1 MGSDYSHFYNS
12 FNYRFV
18 MFSAYGCK
26 IGTSSPENAV
36 EMSSPKKATA
46 RKAAAPM
53 DVVTAT
59 KQQPQQ
65 ARAQDTFELIL
76 DTAGRL
82 LDEVGLERLS
92 TNLVCRRAGLSP
104 PALYRYFPN
113 KYAILRE
120 LGDRLMALQ
129 DQAVLDWIEEGGLDS
144 ASFEAEVASNVR
156 LQERVNDIT
165 RQFPGNIYVLR
176 ALRAIPILREV
187 RMASS
192 EMVAEKLA
200 DAMIARGHTA
210 SRERLIASA
219 RLTTELAYSAMEM
232 ILEEPGRDAHLICTD
247 VSKMIVTH
255 YQQLTG

>member
-1 MGSDYSHFYNS
+1 MG
-12 FNYRFV
+12 
-18 MFSAYGCK
+18 
-26 IGTSSPENAV
+26 NAE
-36 EMSSPKKATA
+36 EMSSPKKTTS
-46 RKAAAPM
+46 RKVAEPM
-53 DVVTAT
+53 QVETAT

-92 TNLVCRRAGLSP
+92 TNLVCRRAGISP

-129 DQAVLDWIEEGGLDS
+129 DQAVLEWIDQGGLETK
-144 ASFEAEVASNVR
+144 SFEEEVASNVR
-156 LQERVNDIT
+156 LQERVNEIT
-165 RQFPGNIYVLR
+165 RHFPGNIYVLR

-192 EMVAEKLA
+192 EMVAERIA
-200 DAMIARGHTA
+200 DAMIANGHKA
-210 SRERLIASA
+210 SRDRLIASA

-232 ILEEPGRDAHLICTD
+232 VLEEPQRDAHQICTD

-255 YQQLTG
+255 YAQLSD

>member
-1 MGSDYSHFYNS
+1 MG
-12 FNYRFV
+12 
-18 MFSAYGCK
+18 
-26 IGTSSPENAV
+26 NA
-36 EMSSPKKATA
+36 EDMSSAKKTTS
-46 RKAAAPM
+46 RKVAEPM
-53 DVVTAT
+53 QVETAT

-92 TNLVCRRAGLSP
+92 TNLVCRRAGISP

-129 DQAVLDWIEEGGLDS
+129 DQAVLEWIDQGGLETK
-144 ASFEAEVASNVR
+144 SFEEEVASNVR
-156 LQERVNDIT
+156 LQERVNEIT
-165 RQFPGNIYVLR
+165 RHFPGNIYVLR

-192 EMVAEKLA
+192 EMVAERIA
-200 DAMIARGHTA
+200 DAMIANGHKA
-210 SRERLIASA
+210 SRDRLIASA

-232 ILEEPGRDAHLICTD
+232 VLEEPQRDAHQICTD

-255 YQQLTG
+255 YAQLSD

>member
-1 MGSDYSHFYNS
+1 MTD
-12 FNYRFV
+12 
-18 MFSAYGCK
+18 A
-26 IGTSSPENAV
+26 
-36 EMSSPKKATA
+36 KKPSVRRANEL
-46 RKAAAPM
+46 PLQ
-53 DVVTAT
+53 VVTAT

-76 DTAGRL
+76 ETAGHL

-129 DQAVLDWIEEGGLDS
+129 DQAVLDWIDEGGLNTEEFSD
-144 ASFEAEVASNVR
+144 AVASNVR

-165 RQFPGNIYVLR
+165 RQFPGNIFVLR
-176 ALRAIPILREV
+176 ALRAIPLLREV

-192 EMVAEKLA
+192 NMVAERIA
-200 DAMIARGHTA
+200 DELIANGHTA
-210 SRERLIASA
+210 SRDRLISAA
-219 RLTTELAYSAMEM
+219 RLTTEMAYSAMEM
-232 ILEEPGRDAHLICTD
+232 ILEEPDRDARQICTD

-255 YQQLTG
+255 YAQLKD

>member
-1 MGSDYSHFYNS
+1 
-12 FNYRFV
+12 
-18 MFSAYGCK
+18 
-26 IGTSSPENAV
+26 
-36 EMSSPKKATA
+36 MSSAKKPAS
-46 RKAAAPM
+46 RKTGELPAQ
-53 DVVTAT
+53 VVTAT

-120 LGDRLMALQ
+120 LGERLMTLQ
-129 DQAVLDWIEEGGLDS
+129 DQAVLDWIDEGGLNTDKFDD
-144 ASFEAEVASNVR
+144 AVASNVR

-165 RQFPGNIYVLR
+165 RQFPGNIFVLR
-176 ALRAIPILREV
+176 ALRAIPLLREV
-187 RMASS
+187 RLASS
-192 EMVAEKLA
+192 DMVAERIA
-200 DAMIARGHTA
+200 DSMIANGHTA
-210 SRERLIASA
+210 SRARLIQAA
-219 RLTTELAYSAMEM
+219 RLTTELTYSSMEM
-232 ILEEPGRDAHLICTD
+232 VLEEPSRDARQICTD

-255 YQQLTG
+255 YAQLKD

>member
-1 MGSDYSHFYNS
+1 MSTASVG
-12 FNYRFV
+12 
-18 MFSAYGCK
+18 
-26 IGTSSPENAV
+26 NAE
-36 EMSSPKKATA
+36 EMSSPKKTTS
-46 RKAAAPM
+46 RKVAEPM
-53 DVVTAT
+53 QVETAT

-92 TNLVCRRAGLSP
+92 TNLVCRRAGISP

-129 DQAVLDWIEEGGLDS
+129 DQAVLEWIDEGGLETT
-144 ASFEAEVASNVR
+144 SFEEEVASNVR

-165 RQFPGNIYVLR
+165 RKFPGNIFVLR

-187 RMASS
+187 RLASS
-192 EMVAEKLA
+192 DMVAERIA
-200 DAMIARGHTA
+200 DAMKARGHRA

-232 ILEEPGRDAHLICTD
+232 VLEEPQRDAHQICTD
-247 VSKMIVTH
+247 VSKMIATH
-255 YQQLTG
+255 YRQLKD

>member
-1 MGSDYSHFYNS
+1 M
-12 FNYRFV
+12 
-18 MFSAYGCK
+18 MFGLYMCRMSTASVG
-26 IGTSSPENAV
+26 NA
-36 EMSSPKKATA
+36 EDMSSAKKTTS
-46 RKAAAPM
+46 RKVAEPM
-53 DVVTAT
+53 QVETAT

-92 TNLVCRRAGLSP
+92 TNLVCRRAGISP

-129 DQAVLDWIEEGGLDS
+129 DQAVLEWIDQGGLETK
-144 ASFEAEVASNVR
+144 SFEEEVASNVR
-156 LQERVNDIT
+156 LQERVNEIT
-165 RQFPGNIYVLR
+165 RHFPGNIYVLR

-192 EMVAEKLA
+192 EMVAERIA
-200 DAMIARGHTA
+200 DAMIANGHKA
-210 SRERLIASA
+210 SRDRLIASA

-232 ILEEPGRDAHLICTD
+232 VLEEPQRDAHQICTD

-255 YQQLTG
+255 YAQLSD

>member
-1 MGSDYSHFYNS
+1 
-12 FNYRFV
+12 
-18 MFSAYGCK
+18 
-26 IGTSSPENAV
+26 
-36 EMSSPKKATA
+36 MSSAKKPSA
-46 RKAAAPM
+46 RKAAEPPPQ
-53 DVVTAT
+53 VVTTT

-76 DTAGRL
+76 ETAGHL

-129 DQAVLDWIEEGGLDS
+129 DQAVLDWIGEGGMNTRTIED
-144 ASFEAEVASNVR
+144 AIESNIR

-165 RQFPGNIYVLR
+165 RQFPGNIFVLR
-176 ALRAIPILREV
+176 ALRAIPLLREV
-187 RMASS
+187 RLASS
-192 EMVAEKLA
+192 DMVAERIA
-200 DAMIARGHTA
+200 DGMIQNGHKA

-232 ILEEPGRDAHLICTD
+232 VLEEPDRDTRQILTD
-247 VSKMIVTH
+247 VSRMIALH
-255 YQQLTG
+255 YAGLNG

>member
-1 MGSDYSHFYNS
+1 M
-12 FNYRFV
+12 
-18 MFSAYGCK
+18 MFSLYVCRMSTASVG
-26 IGTSSPENAV
+26 NAE
-36 EMSSPKKATA
+36 EMSSPKKTTS
-46 RKAAAPM
+46 RKVAEPM
-53 DVVTAT
+53 QVETAT

-92 TNLVCRRAGLSP
+92 TNLVCRRAGISP

-129 DQAVLDWIEEGGLDS
+129 DQAVLEWIDEGGLETT
-144 ASFEAEVASNVR
+144 SFEEEVASNVR

-165 RQFPGNIYVLR
+165 RKFPGNIFVLR

-187 RMASS
+187 RLASS
-192 EMVAEKLA
+192 DMVAERIA
-200 DAMIARGHTA
+200 DAMKARGHRA

-232 ILEEPGRDAHLICTD
+232 VLEEPQRDAHQICTD
-247 VSKMIVTH
+247 VSKMIATH
-255 YQQLTG
+255 YRQLKD

>member
-1 MGSDYSHFYNS
+1 MNS
-12 FNYRFV
+12 AKKPVPRKGDGP
-18 MFSAYGCK
+18 MQ
-26 IGTSSPENAV
+26 V
-36 EMSSPKKATA
+36 E
-46 RKAAAPM
+46 
-53 DVVTAT
+53 TAT

-76 DTAGRL
+76 DTAGHL
-82 LDEVGLERLS
+82 LGEVGLERLS

-129 DQAVLDWIEEGGLDS
+129 DQAVLDWIDEGGL
-144 ASFEAEVASNVR
+144 AAGPFEGRVASNLR

-165 RQFPGNIYVLR
+165 RQFPGNVYVLR
-176 ALRAIPILREV
+176 ALRAVPMLRDL

-192 EMVAEKLA
+192 DMVAEKIA
-200 DAMIARGHTA
+200 DAMIANGHTA
-210 SRERLIASA
+210 SRERLIGSA

-232 ILEEPGRDAHLICTD
+232 VLEEPGRDAHQICTD

-255 YQQLTG
+255 YDQLSD

>member
-1 MGSDYSHFYNS
+1 MSTASVG
-12 FNYRFV
+12 
-18 MFSAYGCK
+18 
-26 IGTSSPENAV
+26 NAE
-36 EMSSPKKATA
+36 EMSSAKKTTS
-46 RKAAAPM
+46 RKVADPM
-53 DVVTAT
+53 QVETAT

-129 DQAVLDWIEEGGLDS
+129 DQAVLEWIAEGGL
-144 ASFEAEVASNVR
+144 EARGFDEEVASNVR

-165 RQFPGNIYVLR
+165 RHFPGNIFVLR

-187 RMASS
+187 RLASS
-192 EMVAEKLA
+192 DMVAERIA
-200 DAMIARGHTA
+200 DAMKAQGHPA
-210 SRERLIASA
+210 SRERLISSA

-232 ILEEPGRDAHLICTD
+232 VLEEPQRDARQICTD
-247 VSKMIVTH
+247 VSRMIVTH
-255 YQQLTG
+255 YAQLSD

>member
-1 MGSDYSHFYNS
+1 
-12 FNYRFV
+12 
-18 MFSAYGCK
+18 
-26 IGTSSPENAV
+26 
-36 EMSSPKKATA
+36 MSSARKPPA
-46 RKAAAPM
+46 RKAGEPSQHI
-53 DVVTAT
+53 VTAT

-76 DTAGRL
+76 ETAGRL

-129 DQAVLDWIEEGGLDS
+129 DQAVLEWIEEGGLETNS
-144 ASFEAEVASNVR
+144 LEEEVESNVR

-165 RQFPGNIYVLR
+165 RQFPGNIFVLR

-187 RMASS
+187 RLASS
-192 EMVAEKLA
+192 DMVAERIA
-200 DAMIARGHTA
+200 DAMKARGHRA

-232 ILEEPGRDAHLICTD
+232 VLEEPDRDAHQICVD
-247 VSKMIVTH
+247 VSRMIATH
-255 YQQLTG
+255 YAQLT

>member
-1 MGSDYSHFYNS
+1 M
-12 FNYRFV
+12 
-18 MFSAYGCK
+18 MFSLYMCRMSTASVG
-26 IGTSSPENAV
+26 NAE
-36 EMSSPKKATA
+36 EMSSVKKTTS
-46 RKAAAPM
+46 RKVADPM
-53 DVVTAT
+53 QVETAT

-92 TNLVCRRAGLSP
+92 TNLVCRRAGISP

-129 DQAVLDWIEEGGLDS
+129 DQAVLEWIDEGGLETT
-144 ASFEAEVASNVR
+144 SFEEEVASNVR

-165 RQFPGNIYVLR
+165 RQFPGNIFVLR

-187 RMASS
+187 RLASS
-192 EMVAEKLA
+192 DMVAERIA
-200 DAMIARGHTA
+200 DAMKARGHTA

-232 ILEEPGRDAHLICTD
+232 VLEEPQRDAHQICTD
-247 VSKMIVTH
+247 VSKMIATH
-255 YQQLTG
+255 YRQLKD

>member
-1 MGSDYSHFYNS
+1 M
-12 FNYRFV
+12 
-18 MFSAYGCK
+18 MFSLYVCRMSTASVG
-26 IGTSSPENAV
+26 NAE
-36 EMSSPKKATA
+36 EMSSVKKTTS
-46 RKAAAPM
+46 RKVADPM
-53 DVVTAT
+53 QVETAT

-92 TNLVCRRAGLSP
+92 TNLVCRRAGISP

-129 DQAVLDWIEEGGLDS
+129 DQAVLEWIDEGGLETT
-144 ASFEAEVASNVR
+144 SFEEEVASNVR

-165 RQFPGNIYVLR
+165 RQFPGNIFVLR

-187 RMASS
+187 RLASS
-192 EMVAEKLA
+192 DMVAERIA
-200 DAMIARGHTA
+200 DAMKARGHTA

-232 ILEEPGRDAHLICTD
+232 VLEEPQRDAHQICTD
-247 VSKMIVTH
+247 VSKMIATH
-255 YQQLTG
+255 YRQLKD

>member
-1 MGSDYSHFYNS
+1 MSTASVG
-12 FNYRFV
+12 
-18 MFSAYGCK
+18 
-26 IGTSSPENAV
+26 NA
-36 EMSSPKKATA
+36 EDMSSAKKTTS
-46 RKAAAPM
+46 RKVAEPM
-53 DVVTAT
+53 QVETAT

-92 TNLVCRRAGLSP
+92 TNLVCRRAGISP

-129 DQAVLDWIEEGGLDS
+129 DQAVLEWIDQGGLETK
-144 ASFEAEVASNVR
+144 SFEEEVASNVR
-156 LQERVNDIT
+156 LQERVNEIT
-165 RQFPGNIYVLR
+165 RHFPGNIYVLR

-192 EMVAEKLA
+192 EMVAERIA
-200 DAMIARGHTA
+200 DAMIANGHKA
-210 SRERLIASA
+210 SRDRLIASA

-232 ILEEPGRDAHLICTD
+232 VLEEPQRDAHQICTD

-255 YQQLTG
+255 YAQLSD

>member
-1 MGSDYSHFYNS
+1 MSTASVG
-12 FNYRFV
+12 
-18 MFSAYGCK
+18 
-26 IGTSSPENAV
+26 NAE
-36 EMSSPKKATA
+36 EMSSPKKTTS
-46 RKAAAPM
+46 RKVADPM
-53 DVVTAT
+53 QVETAT

-76 DTAGRL
+76 ETAGRL

-129 DQAVLDWIEEGGLDS
+129 DQAVLDWIDEGGLETT
-144 ASFEAEVASNVR
+144 SFDEEVASNVR
-156 LQERVNDIT
+156 LQERVNEIT
-165 RQFPGNIYVLR
+165 RQFPGNIFVLR

-187 RMASS
+187 RLASS
-192 EMVAEKLA
+192 DMVAERIA
-200 DAMIARGHTA
+200 DAMKAQGHPA
-210 SRERLIASA
+210 SRERLISSA

-232 ILEEPGRDAHLICTD
+232 VLEEPELDAHQICTD
-247 VSKMIVTH
+247 VSKMIATH
-255 YQQLTG
+255 YRQVRD

>member
-1 MGSDYSHFYNS
+1 MSTASVG
-12 FNYRFV
+12 
-18 MFSAYGCK
+18 
-26 IGTSSPENAV
+26 NAE
-36 EMSSPKKATA
+36 EMSSPKKTTS
-46 RKAAAPM
+46 RKVADPM
-53 DVVTAT
+53 QVETAT

-129 DQAVLDWIEEGGLDS
+129 DQAVLDWIDEGGLDTK
-144 ASFEAEVASNVR
+144 SFDEEVASNVR
-156 LQERVNDIT
+156 LQERVNEIT
-165 RQFPGNIYVLR
+165 RQFPGNIFVLR

-187 RMASS
+187 RLASS
-192 EMVAEKLA
+192 DMVAERIA
-200 DAMIARGHTA
+200 DAMKAQGHPA
-210 SRERLIASA
+210 SRERLISSA

-232 ILEEPGRDAHLICTD
+232 VLEEPELDAHQICTD
-247 VSKMIVTH
+247 VSKMIATH
-255 YQQLTG
+255 YRQVRD

>member
-1 MGSDYSHFYNS
+1 
-12 FNYRFV
+12 
-18 MFSAYGCK
+18 
-26 IGTSSPENAV
+26 
-36 EMSSPKKATA
+36 MSSARRPPA
-46 RKAAAPM
+46 RKAAASLPQ
-53 DVVTAT
+53 VVTAT

-76 DTAGRL
+76 ETAGHL

-129 DQAVLDWIEEGGLDS
+129 DKAVLEWIDEGGL
-144 ASFEAEVASNVR
+144 ATNSFEEEVASNVR

-165 RQFPGNIYVLR
+165 RQFPGNIFVLR
-176 ALRAIPILREV
+176 ALRAIPLLREV
-187 RMASS
+187 RLASS
-192 EMVAEKLA
+192 DMVAERIA
-200 DAMIARGHTA
+200 DAMKAHGHPA

-232 ILEEPGRDAHLICTD
+232 VLEEPDRDARQICTD
-247 VSKMIVTH
+247 VSKMIATH
-255 YQQLTG
+255 YAQLAR

>member
-1 MGSDYSHFYNS
+1 
-12 FNYRFV
+12 
-18 MFSAYGCK
+18 
-26 IGTSSPENAV
+26 
-36 EMSSPKKATA
+36 MSSARKPTA
-46 RKAAAPM
+46 RKAAEPPQQ
-53 DVVTAT
+53 VVTAT

-76 DTAGRL
+76 ETAGRL

-129 DQAVLDWIEEGGLDS
+129 DQAVLEWIEEGGLE
-144 ASFEAEVASNVR
+144 ANSFEEEVASNVR

-165 RQFPGNIYVLR
+165 RQFPGNIFVLR

-187 RMASS
+187 RLASS
-192 EMVAEKLA
+192 DMVAERIA
-200 DAMIARGHTA
+200 DAMKARGHKA

-232 ILEEPGRDAHLICTD
+232 VLEEPGRDAHQICVD
-247 VSKMIVTH
+247 VSRMIATH
-255 YQQLTG
+255 YAQLT

>member
-1 MGSDYSHFYNS
+1 MDSDHYYFYNS
-12 FNYRFV
+12 FNYRFM
-18 MFSAYGCK
+18 MFSVCGR
-26 IGTSSPENAV
+26 IMSIRIPGNAE
-36 EMSSPKKATA
+36 EMSSPKKAPV
-46 RKAAAPM
+46 RKAADPM

-129 DQAVLDWIEEGGLDS
+129 DQAVLDWIDEGGL
-144 ASFEAEVASNVR
+144 AAETFEDEVASNVR

-176 ALRAIPILREV
+176 ALRALPILREV

-192 EMVAEKLA
+192 EMVAEKIA
-200 DAMIARGHTA
+200 DVMIANGHKA
-210 SRERLIASA
+210 PRDRLIASA

-232 ILEEPGRDAHLICTD
+232 VLEEPTRDAHQICTD
-247 VSKMIVTH
+247 VSTMIVTH
-255 YQQLTG
+255 YRQLTR

>member
-1 MGSDYSHFYNS
+1 M
-12 FNYRFV
+12 
-18 MFSAYGCK
+18 MFGLYVCRMSTASVG
-26 IGTSSPENAV
+26 NAE
-36 EMSSPKKATA
+36 EMSSPKKTTSRRVAE
-46 RKAAAPM
+46 PM
-53 DVVTAT
+53 QVETAT

-92 TNLVCRRAGLSP
+92 TNLVCRRAGISP

-129 DQAVLDWIEEGGLDS
+129 DQAVLEWIDGGGLETTT
-144 ASFEAEVASNVR
+144 FEEEVASNVR

-165 RQFPGNIYVLR
+165 RKFPGNIFVLR

-187 RMASS
+187 RLASS
-192 EMVAEKLA
+192 DMVAERIA
-200 DAMIARGHTA
+200 DAMKARGHPA

-232 ILEEPGRDAHLICTD
+232 VLEEPQRDAHQICTD
-247 VSKMIVTH
+247 VSKMIATH
-255 YQQLTG
+255 YRQLKD

>member
-1 MGSDYSHFYNS
+1 MG
-12 FNYRFV
+12 
-18 MFSAYGCK
+18 
-26 IGTSSPENAV
+26 NAE
-36 EMSSPKKATA
+36 EMSSAKKPVS
-46 RKAAAPM
+46 RRGDGPM
-53 DVVTAT
+53 QVETAT

-129 DQAVLDWIEEGGLDS
+129 DQAVLDWIEEGGL
-144 ASFEAEVASNVR
+144 AAETFEGRVASNVR

-176 ALRAIPILREV
+176 ALRAIPMLREV

-192 EMVAEKLA
+192 DMVAEKIA
-200 DAMIARGHTA
+200 DGMIANGHKA
-210 SRERLIASA
+210 SRERLIESA

-232 ILEEPGRDAHLICTD
+232 VLEEPSRDAHQICTD

-255 YQQLTG
+255 YDQLKD